1 MRVKLIATA
10 RVKTKRVQH
19 DLLLARA
26 DLHESNSDLATSI
39 EGVQRPSREL
49 VAAAVEQNAGV
60 QAQLNNAELELATV
74 SELLRVAEA
83 KIDDESERA
92 VPVMRSGEGLDTL
105 RAQMSEAPQQP
116 TGEFDKKL
124 AP

>member
-10 RVKTKRVQH
+10 RAKTKRVEK

-26 DLHESNSDLATSI
+26 DLHESNSDLATAI
-39 EGVQRPSREL
+39 DGVQKPSRES

-60 QAQLNNAELELATV
+60 QVQLNDAMQELATV

-83 KIDDESERA
+83 KIDEGSEQASSAASRQPAGA
-92 VPVMRSGEGLDTL
+92 VDP
-105 RAQMSEAPQQP
+105 
-116 TGEFDKKL
+116 KL
-124 AP
+124 SP